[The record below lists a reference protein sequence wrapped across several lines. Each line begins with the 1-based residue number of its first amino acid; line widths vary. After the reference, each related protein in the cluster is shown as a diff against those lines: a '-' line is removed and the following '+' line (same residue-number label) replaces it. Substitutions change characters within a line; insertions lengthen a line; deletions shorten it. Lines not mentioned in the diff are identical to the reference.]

1 MRHKLTTKNTK
12 RCQSGILKTLDACYC
27 LISIQCVASKSNMQ
41 VKTISYQRV
50 KNLGNYESER
60 MEMTIELDDD
70 DSVEIAIAALKDTVK
85 KALNITDVE
94 DLPVF

>member
-1 MRHKLTTKNTK
+1 MN
-12 RCQSGILKTLDACYC
+12 I
-27 LISIQCVASKSNMQ
+27 
-41 VKTISYQRV
+41 KTISYQRV

-70 DSVEIAIAALKDTVK
+70 DSVEIAIATIKDTVK
-85 KALNITDVE
+85 KALNILDVE